1 MSNKTKKFLR
11 KNWTLVLAIAYL
23 LSPIDFIP
31 DVLPVFGFSD
41 DILLLIATLIYR
53 YIKFRDAKNDEV
65 IEGEIVNDE

>member
-11 KNWTLVLAIAYL
+11 KNWTLVLAIVYL